1 MHKRHVCMMSDD
13 NTFFC
18 IVKKVKVDIPGIS
31 FRIERD
37 TYLAIAINQRSVVP
51 RVVTKVFSDLLR
63 TARVMYQ
70 THPSYKVH

>member
-63 TARVMYQ
+63 TARVYK
-70 THPSYKVH
+70 TRPS